1 MVVHPFSRERHEPQ
15 ATRAGTGWWTV
26 DWSSHQRWLDVGGR
40 PVNTIELGSG
50 EPALVFVHGLSGSWP
65 NWLEQLCA
73 FSASHRV
80 VAFDL
85 PGFGHS
91 PGHAGEV
98 SMPGYAR
105 ILADALAKLGIDR
118 AVLVGNSMG
127 GLISAE
133 LAAEEPELVEKL
145 VLVSPAGVATY
156 AEPRGDALDAGHAP
170 RAAAPGARSGLDG
183 VALRLPGRPAAAAP
197 ARALGRGR
205 APRADPWPARGR
217 AARGA
222 GTDGFMSALEAIL
235 EFDLRPRLRLIRCP
249 TLVVWGKKDRL
260 ITWHDAS
267 RFTDEIPDAREVI
280 YPDTGHMAMLER
292 PREFNELL
300 AGFIR
305 RLGPSPP
312 RPAAIERGG
321 GRMGAEGMTAGA
333 AAQRAIAPSEALPTS
348 FAYFWIATSTRSSA
362 RGGRS

>member
-1 MVVHPFSRERHEPQ
+1 MVVHPFSRERPEAEGTP
-15 ATRAGTGWWTV
+15 AGTGWWTI
-26 DWSSHQRWLDVGGR
+26 DWGSHQRWLDVGGR
-40 PVNTIELGSG
+40 HLNTIELGSPHGGAQAG
-50 EPALVFVHGLSGSWP
+50 EPALVFIHGLSGSWP

-73 FSASHRV
+73 FSSSHRV

-105 ILADALAKLGIDR
+105 IVADALAKLGIAR

-156 AEPRGDALDAGHAP
+156 ANRVATRSMPAVR
-170 RAAAPGARSGLDG
+170 RAQQL
-183 VALRLPGRPAAAAP
+183 L
-197 ARALGRGR
+197 ALG
-205 APRADPWPARGR
+205 AAWTASHSDSLAARRRLRRLVLSGVVAHPEQIPGPL
-217 AARGA
+217 AAEQLRGA

-249 TLVVWGKKDRL
+249 ALVVWGKKDRL

-267 RFTDEIPDAREVI
+267 RFTEEIPDAREVV

-300 AGFIR
+300 AGFI
-305 RLGPSPP
+305 GA
-312 RPAAIERGG
+312 PA
-321 GRMGAEGMTAGA
+321 
-333 AAQRAIAPSEALPTS
+333 
-348 FAYFWIATSTRSSA
+348 
-362 RGGRS
+362 

>member
-1 MVVHPFSRERHEPQ
+1 MVVHPFSRERPEAEGTP
-15 ATRAGTGWWTV
+15 AGTGWWTI
-26 DWSSHQRWLDVGGR
+26 DWGSHQRWLDVGGR
-40 PVNTIELGSG
+40 HLNTIELGSPHGGAQAG
-50 EPALVFVHGLSGSWP
+50 EPALVFIHGLSGSWP

-73 FSASHRV
+73 FSSSHRV

-105 ILADALAKLGIDR
+105 IVADALAKLGIAR

-156 AEPRGDALDAGHAP
+156 ANRVATRSMPAVR
-170 RAAAPGARSGLDG
+170 RAQQL
-183 VALRLPGRPAAAAP
+183 L
-197 ARALGRGR
+197 ALG
-205 APRADPWPARGR
+205 AAWTASHSDSLAARRRLRRLVLSGVVAHPEQIPGPL
-217 AARGA
+217 AAEQLRGA

-249 TLVVWGKKDRL
+249 ALVVWGKKDRL

-267 RFTDEIPDAREVI
+267 RFTEEIPDAREVV

-300 AGFIR
+300 AGFI
-305 RLGPSPP
+305 GD
-312 RPAAIERGG
+312 
-321 GRMGAEGMTAGA
+321 
-333 AAQRAIAPSEALPTS
+333 
-348 FAYFWIATSTRSSA
+348 
-362 RGGRS
+362 